1 VHQGQIVGQAIDGGV
16 VYGARADEEVRIR
29 DLG

>member
-1 VHQGQIVGQAIDGGV
+1 VHQGQIVGEAIHGRV
-16 VYGARADEEVRIR
+16 VHGAGADEEVRIR